1 MDFSIENLE
10 KAVTVFYRTE
20 ALQQAEAHQ
29 WLTEAQN
36 SPHAWSFVW
45 ALLDPRRVSKLQK
58 LFTPHKYNYCM
69 CRVLKYNSLPLQ
81 HYI

>member
-1 MDFSIENLE
+1 MDFTIENLE

-36 SPHAWSFVW
+36 STHAWSFVW
-45 ALLDPRRVSKLQK
+45 ALLDPRRVSA
-58 LFTPHKYNYCM
+58 F
-69 CRVLKYNSLPLQ
+69 CRRPKCLTCLRL
-81 HYI
+81 